1 MNYLNLSTI
10 RMCTESE
17 GPGRRFAIWCQGCL
31 KKCAGCCNVDMQP
44 FVKNKIVSVKD
55 LEELILQAKREYQIE
70 GISLL
75 GGEPLLQAE
84 GLAELTNWCQDNEI
98 SVVLFT
104 GYTYEE
110 ILKTSNVYVHTI
122 LKGADIVVDG
132 PFIQELYDTERDWV
146 GSTNQNVIFL
156 TSRYVKGIEYEKQL
170 RSMEFLVSEKEIL
183 MNGWPFGTDTV

>member
-55 LEELILQAKREYQIE
+55 LEELILQAKRGYQIE